1 MWLQIE
7 DSPPSSNQFDFRSRT
22 RPWPIRV
29 LSTRW
34 SFVTQKDSVVR
45 AALFQATAHALH
57 LNGEPAI
64 AQALLEFL
72 IISGR
77 PDGQHPV
84 HLESRASGGYSPV
97 IIEPSIV
104 RCRKCGRAIVHVE

>member
-1 MWLQIE
+1 MIGWVGTLE
-7 DSPPSSNQFDFRSRT
+7 RSARDRVKNEFPDVPEGRGLWASQVQRLHNT
-22 RPWPIRV
+22 PI
-29 LSTRW
+29 SK
-34 SFVTQKDSVVR
+34 FVTQKDSVAR

-57 LNGEPAI
+57 LDGEPAI
-64 AQALLEFL
+64 AQALLEFS

-97 IIEPSIV
+97 VIEPGVV
-104 RCRKCGRAIVHVE
+104 RGR

>member
-7 DSPPSSNQFDFRSRT
+7 DPPPCSNQFDFRWRT
-22 RPWPIRV
+22 RPWPMRV

-34 SFVTQKDSVVR
+34 SFVAQKDSVVR
-45 AALFQATAHALH
+45 AALFQTAAHALH
-57 LNGEPAI
+57 FDGKAAV
-64 AQALLEFL
+64 AQALLEFSIL
-72 IISGR
+72 SGR

-97 IIEPSIV
+97 IIEPRII
-104 RCRKCGRAIVHVE
+104 R